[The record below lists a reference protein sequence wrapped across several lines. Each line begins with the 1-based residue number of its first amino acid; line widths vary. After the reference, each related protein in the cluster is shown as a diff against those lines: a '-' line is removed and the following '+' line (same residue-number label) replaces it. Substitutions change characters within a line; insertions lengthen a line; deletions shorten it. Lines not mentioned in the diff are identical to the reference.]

1 MGKEVSSPRKRGSS
15 AVRKSLDSRFRGND
29 GRVSRIGLAL
39 AGGGRGASRPAER
52 LRTSRL
58 PAEAPIS
65 SKRAKTPISRVGLA
79 LAGGGPLGGIYELG
93 ALLALS
99 ESLEGLDF
107 NDLDVYVGVS
117 SGGFIAAGLANG
129 LSPERMRHMFIENDT
144 VEEPFEP
151 ELLLKP
157 AFREY
162 ALRALSVPPLL
173 LASIWNYLASPWS
186 QSFFESFQRL
196 SQAIPTGIF
205 NSAGINL
212 FLSRIFTA
220 PGRSNDF
227 RQLGRRLFLVAT
239 DLDSG
244 ESVVFGAPGQDHV
257 PISTAVQASAAL
269 PGLFPPVEVD
279 GRHYVD
285 GALRKTLHASVAL
298 KEGANLVL
306 CVNPLVPFDS
316 ELAVKRGA
324 GKRHKLVDG
333 GLPVVLA
340 QTFRSIIHSR
350 MQVGMAKYSVDY
362 KNADVVLFEPN
373 SDDAEMF
380 FTNMFSYSSRR
391 RLCEHAYQ
399 KTRIELYRRRHELG
413 PILARHGIRIR
424 IEALKEKRSLIHH
437 DVGGHAEKENT
448 LLAESHRLGDALD
461 ELERWLERQAE
472 AARKAA

>member
-1 MGKEVSSPRKRGSS
+1 MVKAR
-15 AVRKSLDSRFRGND
+15 AVRAK
-29 GRVSRIGLAL
+29 GRKA
-39 AGGGRGASRPAER
+39 
-52 LRTSRL
+52 
-58 PAEAPIS
+58 AP
-65 SKRAKTPISRVGLA
+65 SRVGLA

-99 ESLEGLDF
+99 ESLEGVDF
-107 NDLDVYVGVS
+107 NALDVYVGVS

-129 LSPERMRHMFIENDT
+129 LTPERMRHMFIESDT
-144 VEEPFEP
+144 AEEPFEP

-173 LASIWNYLASPWS
+173 LASIWNYLANPWS

-205 NSAGINL
+205 NSAGIHD

-227 RQLGRRLFLVAT
+227 RKLKRRLFLVAT

-244 ESVVFGAPGQDHV
+244 ESVVFGTPGEDHV
-257 PISTAVQASAAL
+257 PVSTAVQASAAL
-269 PGLFPPVEVD
+269 PGLFPPVEID
-279 GRHYVD
+279 GRYYVD
-285 GALRKTLHASVAL
+285 GALKKTLHASVAL
-298 KEGANLVL
+298 KEGADLVL
-306 CVNPLVPFDS
+306 CINPLVPFDS

-324 GKRHKLVDG
+324 GRHQKLVQG

-350 MQVGMAKYSVDY
+350 MQVGLARYKTDY
-362 KNADVVLFEPN
+362 RNADVVLFEPN
-373 SDDAEMF
+373 SDDADMF

-391 RLCEHAYQ
+391 HLCEHAYQ
-399 KTRIELYRRRHELG
+399 KTRVELYRRRHELG
-413 PILARHGIRIR
+413 PVLAKHGIHLRLER
-424 IEALKEKRSLIHH
+424 LKEKRSLIHL
-437 DVGGHAEKENT
+437 DADGRAGKQPS
-448 LLAESHRLGDALD
+448 LLATSHRLADALD
-461 ELERWLERQAE
+461 ELERCMERRIRR
-472 AARKAA
+472 AA

>member
-1 MGKEVSSPRKRGSS
+1 MVQGKSSPRKRG
-15 AVRKSLDSRFRGND
+15 AGAARKPQDSRFRG
-29 GRVSRIGLAL
+29 
-39 AGGGRGASRPAER
+39 GGGNRKPR
-52 LRTSRL
+52 
-58 PAEAPIS
+58 I
-65 SKRAKTPISRVGLA
+65 GLA

-99 ESLEGLDF
+99 ESLEGVDF
-107 NDLDVYVGVS
+107 NALDVYVGVS
-117 SGGFIAAGLANG
+117 SGGFLAASLANG
-129 LSPERMRHMFIENDT
+129 LTPARMRHIFIESDT
-144 VEEPFEP
+144 SEEAFEP

-173 LASIWNYLASPWS
+173 LASIWNYLANPWS

-205 NSAGINL
+205 NSAGIHQ
-212 FLSRIFTA
+212 FLSRVFTA

-227 RQLGRRLFLVAT
+227 RKLERRLFLVAT

-244 ESVVFGAPGQDHV
+244 ESVVFGAPGREHV

-269 PGLFPPVEVD
+269 PGLFPPVEIG

-285 GALRKTLHASVAL
+285 GALKKTLHASVAL
-298 KEGANLVL
+298 KEGADLVL

-316 ELAVKRGA
+316 ELAGKRGV
-324 GKRHKLVDG
+324 GERRKLVSG

-350 MQVGMAKYSVDY
+350 MQVGLSKYKTDY

-380 FTNMFSYSSRR
+380 FTNMFSYASRR

-424 IEALKEKRSLIHH
+424 LEALKEKRSLIHH
-437 DVGGHAEKENT
+437 DVDGHAEKEDT
-448 LLAESHRLGDALD
+448 FAAAGHRLGDVLD
-461 ELERWLERQAE
+461 ELEHWLQRRRGTERRTA
-472 AARKAA
+472 